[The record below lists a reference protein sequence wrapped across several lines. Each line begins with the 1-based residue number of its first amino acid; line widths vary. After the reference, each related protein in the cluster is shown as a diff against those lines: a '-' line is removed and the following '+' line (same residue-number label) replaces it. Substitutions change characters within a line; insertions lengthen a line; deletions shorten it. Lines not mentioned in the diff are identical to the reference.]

1 MGKPAMAGH
10 DFNGVITMNVPDG
23 SKFVVET
30 YVTQN
35 APIGMIGYMNKGKYA
50 FRISSVIIT
59 PANDNR
65 HVGEVIEEYDNVKIT
80 KNKKNGTT
88 YYLYITK
95 DNCKVILNGN
105 EINLMKKNG

>member
-35 APIGMIGYMNKGKYA
+35 APIGMIGYFNKGKYG
-50 FRISSVIIT
+50 FRISSLIIST
-59 PANDNR
+59 SNNNQTM
-65 HVGEVIEEYDNVKIT
+65 GEIIEEYDNVKIT
-80 KNKKNGTT
+80 KNKKNGTI
-88 YYLYITK
+88 YNLHITK
-95 DNCKVILNGN
+95 YNCQVILNGADV
-105 EINLMKKNG
+105 NLMKKNG